1 MKPHLTV
8 LLGAGAMM
16 EDTKVS
22 TKKLTKEII
31 DRTKSSELMKY
42 IVNNLENQ
50 TKSFSFEDIFH
61 CLEILNGFKNSKYN
75 IIADLKI
82 DNKGSYSLLDKIIGI
97 INDEIHQYD
106 SESSFAESGKN
117 FKEFFKKLA
126 ENFYLDIFNLNYDT
140 WIEQS
145 LDSYVDGFIDI
156 PKYNFQRFDIN
167 KFLNTQNDNIIAHLH
182 GQIKFAP
189 PNWKIITDKTNTLC
203 SPDENKYINIYPKNT
218 LYKYKNYEDANNRRN
233 NIIYSSPQQN
243 QSGENIFN
251 ANIITGLL
259 KTDKILQ
266 TPFDVY
272 YHKFLDSLTKNH
284 NLLII
289 GYGFS
294 DLHINKAF
302 YEYNNIHQ
310 NDKKVILIDYFKED
324 DIQCLPRGDASDALS
339 NKSEFINRI
348 TNENCW
354 GIHYKKYTKKEFTK
368 DNLTDPILIFH
379 TGFKKARSP
388 KNVQTMLDFYKNNK
402 SRKI

>member
-22 TKKLTKEII
+22 TKKLTEEII
-31 DRTKSSELMKY
+31 DSTKPSELMKY

-61 CLEILNGFKNSKYN
+61 CLEILNGFRNSKYN

-82 DNKGSYSLLDKIIGI
+82 DNKGSYSLLDNIIKTINNKIY
-97 INDEIHQYD
+97 QYD
-106 SESSFAESGKN
+106 SPDYFLNFGGN
-117 FKEFFKKLA
+117 FKKFFKQLSEK
-126 ENFYLDIFNLNYDT
+126 FYLDIFNLNYDT

-167 KFLNTQNDNIIAHLH
+167 KFLNTHNDNIVAHLH
-182 GQIKFAP
+182 GQINFAP
-189 PNWKIITDKTNTLC
+189 PDWEIMTDKTNTLC
-203 SPDENKYINIYPKNT
+203 SPDENKYINIYPRNT
-218 LYKYKNYEDANNRRN
+218 LYKYKNYESANNRRN
-233 NIIYSSPQQN
+233 SIIYSSPHQT

-259 KTDKILQ
+259 KTDKMLQ
-266 TPFDVY
+266 FPFDVY
-272 YHKFLDSLTKNH
+272 HHKFLYSLIKNN

-294 DLHINKAF
+294 DLHINEAL
-302 YEYNNIHQ
+302 YEYNTVHQ
-310 NDKKVILIDYFKED
+310 NNKRVVLIDYFDEED
-324 DIQCLPRGDASDALS
+324 LQNTNYGIISDTLS

-348 TNENCW
+348 TNNDGW
-354 GIHYKKYTKKEFTK
+354 RKIYKEYIQKEFTK
-368 DNLTDPILIFH
+368 NSLTNSMIIFYK
-379 TGFKKARSP
+379 GFKDARSP